1 MTYQELRKNGEV
13 IASTARIE
21 VLVLDD
27 IAYKL
32 FHKSYSPY
40 QAYREAMLQC
50 MAAEA
55 GINVPKIHGVIEVED
70 RLAILSDYIDGDT
83 VADLMDEFPAK
94 KDKYLTLLADTQLDL
109 LSHTAQDVRKLTQ
122 CTQQDIN
129 ALTQLDE
136 VKRYELTT
144 LLASMPDHD
153 KLCHGNFGPENVMI
167 DGMDKVFILDWSAAA
182 RGNAGAD
189 MAKTYLK
196 LALTSSED
204 AEKYI
209 RLLCDKTGY
218 DRQYIYEWLPLMAA
232 SCLNEKGISEKEKEL
247 LLTWLDVNG
256 TQANT

>member
-1 MTYQELRKNGEV
+1 MNYQELRKNGEV

-21 VLVLDD
+21 VLALDEL
-27 IAYKL
+27 AYKL
-32 FHKSYSPY
+32 FNKSYSHY
-40 QAYREAMLQC
+40 HVYREAMLQC
-50 MAAEA
+50 MAADT
-55 GINVPKIHGVIEVED
+55 GINVPKIHGVIEVDD
-70 RLAILSDYIDGDT
+70 RLAIVSDYIEGDT
-83 VADLMDEFPAK
+83 VAELMEEFPAK
-94 KDKYLTLLADTQLDL
+94 KDKYLSLLADTQLDL
-109 LSHTAQDVRKLTQ
+109 LSRTVYDVRKLTHGLE
-122 CTQQDIN
+122 QDIK

-136 VKRYELTT
+136 VKRYELET

-167 DGMDKVFILDWSAAA
+167 DGMDKVFILDWDAAA

-196 LALTSSED
+196 LTLTSSED

-232 SCLNEKGISEKEKEL
+232 SCLNEKGFSEKEKKA
-247 LLTWLDVNG
+247 LLTWIDVEM
-256 TQANT
+256 